1 MQGLPG
7 KRSDIDRPRNVKSV
21 DYMNNNVGNK
31 NFCQNPSTHMEIEML
46 KTPISDL
53 GGRWLSA
60 SSTPTPEV
68 HMDEECEES
77 RSVADLGSEMAAYN
91 RKSSITNKTVGN
103 PYSLPI
109 VARECPVMATA
120 RFKKPASIDAKNLKT
135 GKTVEIQRPLYSSI
149 VSRECPMMTNDR
161 LEGQSSNDNSRDI
174 QELKAKHEKMQ
185 KEMKTLSRFA
195 DDTRAQVCQT
205 DKTMDLHEGFLVDQ
219 QRIIDATVQKCDKA
233 NASIKSVQRDQQ
245 KTIDATVQKCDK
257 ANASIKEVQRD
268 HHDHEKSIMKIGV
281 IQKSTLAKLDQH
293 MSKVK
298 CQINENEDSIMK
310 IASKLKSSL
319 SRDGND
325 QARSLQHRVCGRQ
338 TNGKVMDVDYMKNAL
353 QMAKMAGGRS

>member
-7 KRSDIDRPRNVKSV
+7 KQSAIDRPRHVKCV
-21 DYMNNNVGNK
+21 DYMNNNIGNQ
-31 NFCQNPSTHMEIEML
+31 NFCQHPSTHMEIEML

-91 RKSSITNKTVGN
+91 RKSSITNKTVRN

-120 RFKKPASIDAKNLKT
+120 RFKKPASIDVKNTKT
-135 GKTVEIQRPLYSSI
+135 GKTVESQRPLYSSV
-149 VSRECPMMTNDR
+149 VSREYPMTTNDR
-161 LEGQSSNDNSRDI
+161 LEGHSSNKNSRDI
-174 QELKAKHEKMQ
+174 QELKSNHEKMQ
-185 KEMKTLSRFA
+185 KEMNLLCRFA
-195 DDTRAQVCQT
+195 DDTRAQVFQT
-205 DKTMDLHEGFLVDQ
+205 DKTMDMHEGFLLDQ

-245 KTIDATVQKCDK
+245 KTIDATVKKCDN
-257 ANASIKEVQRD
+257 ANASIKSVQRD

>member
-7 KRSDIDRPRNVKSV
+7 KQSDIARPRNVKSV
-21 DYMNNNVGNK
+21 DYMNNNVGNT
-31 NFCQNPSTHMEIEML
+31 NFCQNPSTHMEIELL

-120 RFKKPASIDAKNLKT
+120 RFKKPASIDANNLKT
-135 GKTVEIQRPLYSSI
+135 GKTVESQRPLYSSI
-149 VSRECPMMTNDR
+149 VSREYPMTTNDR
-161 LEGQSSNDNSRDI
+161 LEGQSSNNNSRDI

-219 QRIIDATVQKCDKA
+219 QRIIDATVK
-233 NASIKSVQRDQQ
+233 
-245 KTIDATVQKCDK
+245 KCDK

-353 QMAKMAGGRS
+353 QMAKMAGGKVLRT